1 MIAEQD
7 SCRADVVLLGNLDNG
22 LGLEHGAARA
32 TEGAVGHDVDTL
44 LVAEVDDLLLREGRV
59 ILDLVDSRDD
69 GRLSQQLLEVLL
81 AILSG
86 C

>member
-1 MIAEQD
+1 
-7 SCRADVVLLGNLDNG
+7 VLLGNLDNG

-32 TEGAVGHDVDTL
+32 TERAISHDVDAL

-59 ILDLVDSRDD
+59 VLDLVDSRDN

-81 AILSG
+81 AVLSG